1 MQSSLKCAVATHL
14 SLNKIDGADRYR
26 RKDGCA
32 VDTGDEILRRLVAQ
46 VSNPVRWDLC
56 MDMMVSMGVT
66 GLLELSPGGTLVGLA
81 KRAMPGVAAV
91 ALKSPEDLD
100 AAFALITEHGGKDS
114 Q

>member
-1 MQSSLKCAVATHL
+1 MAPAIADLEAYAT
-14 SLNKIDGADRYR
+14 SLN
-26 RKDGCA
+26 A
-32 VDTGDEILRRLVAQ
+32 VDPTAVLLSNADGNSIDSGSEALRRLVAQ

-91 ALKSPEDLD
+91 AVKTPEDLD
-100 AAFALITEHGGKDS
+100 AARALIAEHVGKA
-114 Q
+114 